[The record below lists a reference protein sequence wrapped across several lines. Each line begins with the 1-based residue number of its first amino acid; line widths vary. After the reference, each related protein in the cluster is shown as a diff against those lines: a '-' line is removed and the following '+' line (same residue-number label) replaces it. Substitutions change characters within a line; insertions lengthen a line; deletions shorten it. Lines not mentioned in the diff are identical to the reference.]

1 MSTLRIP
8 ACWMRGGTSKGVFFL
23 PTDLPADAARRDAL
37 LLRVLGSPD
46 PYGKQ
51 IDGLGGASSST
62 SKVVIVGPSARADC
76 DVDYLFG
83 QVPVGD
89 GPIDWSGNCGNLTAA
104 VGPFAIARGL
114 LGAVAD
120 GVAQVRIWQA
130 NIGKRI
136 DAWVPVAGGEVVEAG
151 PFMLD
156 GVAFPSAE
164 IRLEFLDPAG
174 DEGLFPS
181 GRPVDRLTL
190 PDGGHIDA
198 TLINAGNPL
207 VLVAAAVLGV
217 RCDEPQSVL
226 NARPDLLARC
236 EAIRVAGA
244 LAMGLADHAAAAAR
258 RPHTP
263 KLALLAPPLAC
274 RSADGR
280 SLRAADLDLACRVPS
295 IGVFHHAIPGTGA
308 IAIAAGASVPGTLA
322 QRLLARP
329 AGALLQLGHPS
340 GRTGV
345 GVEAREQAG
354 GWRIRVARMSRSA
367 RVLMDG
373 QVCVP
378 GG

>member
-1 MSTLRIP
+1 
-8 ACWMRGGTSKGVFFL
+8 
-23 PTDLPADAARRDAL
+23 
-37 LLRVLGSPD
+37 
-46 PYGKQ
+46 
-51 IDGLGGASSST
+51 
-62 SKVVIVGPSARADC
+62 
-76 DVDYLFG
+76 
-83 QVPVGD
+83 
-89 GPIDWSGNCGNLTAA
+89 
-104 VGPFAIARGL
+104 
-114 LGAVAD
+114 
-120 GVAQVRIWQA
+120 
-130 NIGKRI
+130 
-136 DAWVPVAGGEVVEAG
+136 
-151 PFMLD
+151 MLD
-156 GVAFPSAE
+156 GVAFASAE

-190 PDGGHIDA
+190 PDGGHFDA

-207 VLVAAAVLGV
+207 VLVAAAALGV
-217 RCDEPQSVL
+217 RCDEPQAEL

-280 SLRAADLDLACRVPS
+280 SLRAADLDLACRVLS

-308 IAIAAGASVPGTLA
+308 IAIAAGASVSGTLA